1 MGCPLLINFP
11 IFLER
16 HRYMNINKD
25 LIDVISTPTGAAS
38 LVKRKLEKQGINSS
52 TAANKIGVNQS
63 TLSRFFN
70 GSDLSISLAAKL
82 SQHYDF
88 DIETLFNLEAQKKA
102 YAAKKLNID

>member
-1 MGCPLLINFP
+1 
-11 IFLER
+11 
-16 HRYMNINKD
+16 MNLNKD
-25 LIDVISTPTGAAS
+25 LIGVLSAPSGAAS
-38 LVKRKLEKQGINSS
+38 IVKRKLNKEGINAS
-52 TAANKIGVNQS
+52 TAAHKMGINPS

-102 YAAKKLNID
+102 YAAKKLSID